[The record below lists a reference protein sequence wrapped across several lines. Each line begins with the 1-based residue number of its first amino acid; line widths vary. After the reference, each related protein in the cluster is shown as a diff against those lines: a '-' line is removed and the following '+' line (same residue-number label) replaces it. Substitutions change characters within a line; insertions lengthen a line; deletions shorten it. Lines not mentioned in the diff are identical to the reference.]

1 MSKKNHMVDRTPEHT
16 SFRKSLADDVK
27 RVRNLGNV
35 DQKTKSDLINDLIKK
50 KPSESY
56 RVVCP
61 FPNHEWYKLAWK
73 NAWVD
78 WRIWLKENI
87 RVTDDNK
94 IEIIKAK
101 KKISLLTTTSN
112 NKDIFDGSYVDSKW
126 KTGRPW
132 LLYFTPEAALREAEK
147 QGKKIFRTKNELGA
161 FLEKAWWLFHGSDSE
176 YYFGPEV
183 SEKIEWKFPYILQ
196 PVNSLL
202 NIDLYGDG
210 NKIQKTSWYLSS
222 NEWRYSSQLAVEH
235 CFSSFLLA
243 VEDDQSRLD
252 WKNPYYYEEGDGR
265 YFASA
270 TTPPASPVIVYED
283 C

>member
-1 MSKKNHMVDRTPEHT
+1 MVDRTPEHT
-16 SFRKSLADDVK
+16 SFRKSLADDIK

-35 DQKTKSDLINDLIKK
+35 DQKTKSDLINDLIRK

-61 FPNHEWYKLAWK
+61 YPNHSWYKLAWE

-101 KKISLLTTTSN
+101 KKISLLVSNPN
-112 NKDIFDGSYVDSKW
+112 NKDIFDGSYVDEKW
-126 KTGRPW
+126 NTGRPW
-132 LLYFTPEAALREAEK
+132 LLYFTPEAALRETEK
-147 QGKKIFRTKNELGA
+147 QGKKIFRTEAELKT
-161 FLEKAWWLFHGSDSE
+161 FLEQTWWLFDGEDSE
-176 YYFGPEV
+176 YYFGSET
-183 SEKIEWKFPYILQ
+183 SEKIKWKLPDIRQ

-202 NIDLYGDG
+202 DIDLESK
-210 NKIQKTSWYLSS
+210 NKVKKTSWYLPLWS
-222 NEWRYSSQLAVEH
+222 NEWAYSSQLGVEH

-243 VEDDQSRLD
+243 VEDKEWIRSD
-252 WKNPYYYEEGDGR
+252 WKKPYYYEEGDGT
-265 YFASA
+265 YFASGTVQIA
-270 TTPPASPVIVYED
+270 TPVIVYED